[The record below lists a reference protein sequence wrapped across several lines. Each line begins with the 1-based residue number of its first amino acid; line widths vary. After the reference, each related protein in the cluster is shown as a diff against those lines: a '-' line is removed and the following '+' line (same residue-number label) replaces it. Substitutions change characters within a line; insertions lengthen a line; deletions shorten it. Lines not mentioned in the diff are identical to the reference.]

1 MTQAG
6 DLAFVARRGLPIAL
20 ASIALVT
27 VGSLAWPLTG
37 WRPDDVPAFAPV
49 DALVRW
55 DAGWYGEIAQ
65 NGYWLRPGQQS
76 PVAFFPLYPLA
87 IRAVTAL
94 GLNRW
99 VAATLL
105 SFAFALGGLL
115 LFRRWATDRA
125 PAVAEHAWWL
135 LALYPFAT
143 YLYGV
148 VYSDALFLL
157 LVVGAFLSLEKD
169 RPLLAAL
176 LGALA
181 TACRPVAPA
190 VVVGLLARSLERR
203 RSAGLPLRSIDFVPG
218 LAGVGLAAY
227 MAYLGLTF
235 GDPLAFAH
243 VQGAPGWD
251 QPPGWD
257 SWLKLTA
264 LRAIFS
270 GQVEASVVFRL
281 ASHAAMTALALALV
295 VPTFKR
301 LGAGYGLYA
310 LTVVAIPAIS
320 SKDFQGLGRY
330 VIAAF
335 PLFLTAALLLA
346 ERPRLRWALLGV
358 SATALGGCALALG
371 AGAYVS

>member
-1 MTQAG
+1 MTHAG

-65 NGYWLRPGQQS
+65 HGYWLRPGQQS

-87 IRAVTAL
+87 IRAVAAL

-99 VAATLL
+99 VAASLL
-105 SFAFALGGLL
+105 SLAFALGGLL
-115 LFRRWATDRA
+115 LFRKWAQGRA
-125 PAVAEHAWWL
+125 PGAASHAWWL
-135 LALYPFAT
+135 LALYPFTT

-148 VYSDALFLL
+148 VYSDALFLV
-157 LVVGAFLSLEKD
+157 LVVGAFLALEDD
-169 RPLLAAL
+169 RPGVATL
-176 LGALA
+176 LGGLA

-190 VVVGLLARSLERR
+190 VVVGLLARSVERR
-203 RSAGLPLRSIDFVPG
+203 VRAGQPVRAVDLVPG
-218 LAGVGLAAY
+218 LAGLGLAAY
-227 MAYLGLTF
+227 MTYLGVTF
-235 GDPLAFAH
+235 ADPLAFVH

-257 SWLKLTA
+257 SWLKLA
-264 LRAIFS
+264 AFRAIFT
-270 GQVEASVVFRL
+270 GQVEAAVVFRL
-281 ASHAAMTALALALV
+281 TSHATMTALALALT
-295 VPTFKR
+295 VPTFRR
-301 LGAGYGLYA
+301 LGVGYGLYA
-310 LTVVAIPAIS
+310 LCVVGIPAVS

-346 ERPRLRWALLGV
+346 ERPRLRWAVLGV
-358 SATALGGCALALG
+358 SAVALAGCALALG